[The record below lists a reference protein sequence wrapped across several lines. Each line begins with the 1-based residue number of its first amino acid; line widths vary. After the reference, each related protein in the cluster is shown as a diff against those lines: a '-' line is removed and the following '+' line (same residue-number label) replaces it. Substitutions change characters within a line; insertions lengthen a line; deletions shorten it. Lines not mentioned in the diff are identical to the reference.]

1 MAKKH
6 PKPKKK
12 DPAKKAFEQGYEMVK
27 NHPMF
32 APLFSYA
39 CAYRAPEYDYP
50 AHGYA
55 NVTSNGEIHLNPNK
69 KLSKEQNAFVI
80 AHCLLHLAF
89 NHFSHTKLSNDL
101 WGICCDLVAYKFLTD
116 MKFGQPLK
124 AIGFLLDGLPNSNE
138 DKLYDYLDNND
149 FHPDLALMGTGN
161 YGQCGMVGVAPEK
174 NAYRSAP
181 RWQSLF
187 SQGLQAAVTSAVNVA
202 GGSASDLSTSHVLKT
217 AAEQARSWFMSH
229 YPLLG
234 SLANSIRIIEN
245 KDICEQYGIKV
256 AAIDIALKEM
266 YINPIAGLSD
276 SEIQFVIAHEL
287 LHAGLQH
294 DIRRQGR
301 DPFYW
306 NVACDY
312 VINGWLQ
319 EMTVGSM
326 PAYALHDPSL
336 AGLSAESVYDT
347 IVTDLRRLRKLA
359 TLAGQGQCDIIS
371 PKDAKWHDT
380 ALGRDLDDFYRECL
394 AQGLEYH
401 VQQNRGFLPEGL
413 VEAINALAQPPI
425 RWDVELA
432 KWFDG
437 HFAPLE
443 KRRSYARMSRRQAS
457 TPDIPMPRYI
467 PNELAEQN
475 RTYGVILDTSGSM
488 DRNLLAKALG
498 AIVSYSL
505 SRDVSKIRLVFCDAA
520 AYDQGYVR
528 PEDLAETVQVKGRG
542 GTTLQPAINLLEQ
555 DEEFPK
561 KGPILIITDGGCD
574 KLTIRREHAFL
585 MPAGESLPF
594 VPKGPVFRVS

>member
-1 MAKKH
+1 MAKHTKH
-6 PKPKKK
+6 KK
-12 DPAKKAFEQGYEMVK
+12 DSAKEAFEKGYIMVR

-32 APLFSYA
+32 APLADYA
-39 CAYRAPEYDYP
+39 SVYRSKEYDYP
-50 AHGYA
+50 VYGYA
-55 NVTSNGEIHLNPNK
+55 NVTSNGGVYLNPEQK
-69 KLSKEQNAFVI
+69 ISKDQNAFVI

-89 NHFSHTKLSNDL
+89 DHFNHKKLNNDL
-101 WGICCDLVAYKFLTD
+101 WGICCDLIAYKFLVD

-124 AIGFLLDGLPNSNE
+124 VIGYLLDGLPSSHE
-138 DKLYDYLDNND
+138 DKLYEYLDNND
-149 FHPDLALMGTGN
+149 FHSDLTHMGTGN
-161 YGQCGMVGVAPEK
+161 YGQSGMTK
-174 NAYRSAP
+174 NTTNHHHYHSKPKWER
-181 RWQSLF
+181 LF

-217 AAEQARSWFMSH
+217 AAEHARNWFMSH

-245 KDICEQYGIKV
+245 KDICDQYGIKV

-266 YINPIAGLSD
+266 YINPVAGLSD

-312 VINGWLQ
+312 VINAWLN
-319 EMTVGSM
+319 EMNVGSM

-336 AGLSAESVYDT
+336 NGMSAESVYNI

-371 PKDAKWHDT
+371 PKDVKWHDT
-380 ALGRDLDDFYRECL
+380 ELGRDLDDFYRDCL
-394 AQGLEYH
+394 SQGLEYH
-401 VQQNRGFLPEGL
+401 VQQNRGYLPQGL

-437 HFAPLE
+437 QFAPLE

-457 TPDIPMPRYI
+457 TPNIPMPRYI
-467 PNELAEQN
+467 ANELAEQN
-475 RTYGVILDTSGSM
+475 RTYGVVLDTSGSM

-505 SRDVSKIRLVFCDAA
+505 SRDVSRIRLIFCDATT
-520 AYDQGYVR
+520 YDQGYVR

-542 GTTLQPAINLLEQ
+542 GTVLQPAINLLEQ
-555 DEEFPK
+555 DDEFPK
-561 KGPILIITDGGCD
+561 QGPILIITDGDCD
-574 KLTIRREHAFL
+574 KLTIRREHAYL
-585 MPAGESLPF
+585 MPAGHNLSF
-594 VPKGPVFRVS
+594 VPKGPIFRVS